1 MYLLRFISVRWYYI
15 FIILWL
21 FFLAYLNLPS
31 TWKGN
36 CFLVHWITNVTIFS
50 RSVPLTVSDVN
61 FLIWARRRR
70 NSGPTEHMGQLG
82 FLSPLDSNGGG
93 GILCQ
98 QDMLVSFWFKNVP
111 PVLYTEWLDF
121 SRGPARA
128 QETLE
133 TPLNA

>member
-70 NSGPTEHMGQLG
+70 GPAENMGQLG
-82 FLSPLDSNGGG
+82 FLSPLIFGRVNSNWGGG

-98 QDMLVSFWFKNVP
+98 QDMLVSFWFKNYRRYCALRGRIFP
-111 PVLYTEWLDF
+111 EVLNVHRKL
-121 SRGPARA
+121 
-128 QETLE
+128 
-133 TPLNA
+133 